1 MGAVPVHVILDPKA
15 ALHGAAWHALE
26 VFGYCKI
33 GQCTI
38 DIRLGFGCRIL
49 AFDKFPNAVHAE

>member
-1 MGAVPVHVILDPKA
+1 VHVILDPKA

-38 DIRLGFGCRIL
+38 DIRLGFGCRFL